1 MIVMITRT
9 AMLVAVAILLIVA
22 GIMLV
27 MRWW

>member
-9 AMLVAVAILLIVA
+9 AMLVAVAILLIVE